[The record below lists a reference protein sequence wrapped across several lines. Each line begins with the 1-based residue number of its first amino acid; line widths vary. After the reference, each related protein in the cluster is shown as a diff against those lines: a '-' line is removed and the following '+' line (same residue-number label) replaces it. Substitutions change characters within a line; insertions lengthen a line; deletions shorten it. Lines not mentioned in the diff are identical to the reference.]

1 MTYDGMECKWDER
14 MHNGM
19 GGWRFEPE
27 EDKPKPERTADEF
40 RDALNKKLS

>member
-1 MTYDGMECKWDER
+1 MTYDGMECKWDDR

-19 GGWRFEPE
+19 GGWRFEPKE
-27 EDKPKPERTADEF
+27 EPRPARTADEF